1 MDFARRRCRSAFSFL
16 VCNASVCLLKCVNV
30 ESLADFHD
38 AGITSVGH
46 KMILVATLRGS
57 RPGVQ
62 STSLIITAL
71 MTS

>member
-1 MDFARRRCRSAFSFL
+1 MEVCLLL
-16 VCNASVCLLKCVNV
+16 VICNASVCLLKCVNV

-38 AGITSVGH
+38 ASITSVGR
-46 KMILVATLRGS
+46 KMILVAMLRGS

-62 STSLIITAL
+62 STSLIMTSL